1 LATDK
6 PASNGYRYSTLKY
19 AVIITTSILITVF
32 TGAAYAWSI
41 FVAPLKQAFNYT
53 TTDTQLVYGAMLISI
68 AIVMLFVNKVLRKY
82 GPRITSCIGAVL
94 FCIGYII
101 ASQSNGNLL
110 VLILSMGL
118 ISGSGIAFGFV
129 AVLNNIVRWFP
140 NRKGLATGLGV
151 CGYGGGAILLSQ
163 VADYLLGNNWFV
175 LDIFLVIG
183 IIWGVLFLVC
193 SLFLTS
199 PRWYQPRPQDT
210 HVDLK
215 QFLRDKRFWILFYV
229 FFAGSFA
236 GLLFNGNLKPIG
248 TSYGVASWAGS
259 MAITLFAV
267 GNASGRLFWGFV
279 HDLIGGRK
287 VVTIALAGLILFSL
301 MLLVWAGNNIAFMI
315 MALIIGLNYG
325 ANFVAYAA
333 DTQDIWG
340 VPRLDVTYPLISLS
354 YGIAGVIGPVVG
366 GAIRDAT
373 GSYYVALIIGAVV
386 CTTGIVVYDFMMPQV
401 HRVKSRP
408 VVEPAAGVVSPKEPT

>member
-1 LATDK
+1 LLANNINTT
-6 PASNGYRYSTLKY
+6 GYKYSPLKY
-19 AVIITTSILITVF
+19 AVIIASSFLVTVC

-41 FVAPLKQAFNYT
+41 FVAPLKEAFNYS

-68 AIVMLFVNKVLRKY
+68 GVVMLFVNKIMRKH

-101 ASQSNGNLL
+101 ASQSHGNL
-110 VLILSMGL
+110 VILILSMGL
-118 ISGSGIAFGFV
+118 VTGSGIAFGFV
-129 AVLNNIVRWFP
+129 AVLNNMVRWLP
-140 NRKGLATGLGV
+140 NHKGLATGLGV

-163 VADYLLGNNWFV
+163 VADYLLRHNWFV
-175 LDIFLVIG
+175 LDIFLAVG
-183 IIWGVLFLVC
+183 IMWGILFLGG
-193 SLFLTS
+193 SLFLTT
-199 PRWYQPRPQDT
+199 PRWFQPKPEDT
-210 HVDLK
+210 HLDLK
-215 QFLRDKRFWILFYV
+215 QFLKDKRFWVLFYV

-248 TSYGVASWAGS
+248 ISYGVAGWAGS
-259 MAITLFAV
+259 LAITLFSV

-287 VVTIALAGLILFSL
+287 VVTIALSLLILFSL
-301 MLLVWAGNNIAFMI
+301 SLLVWSANNFTFLVI
-315 MALIIGLNYG
+315 ALIIGLNYG

-340 VPRLDVTYPLISLS
+340 IARLDIAYPIISLA

-366 GAIRDAT
+366 GAIRDTT

-386 CTTGIVVYDFMMPQV
+386 CATGIVVYNFMMPQV
-401 HRVKSRP
+401 KRVKASQS
-408 VVEPAAGVVSPKEPT
+408 VKQTVEVVSSEEPR